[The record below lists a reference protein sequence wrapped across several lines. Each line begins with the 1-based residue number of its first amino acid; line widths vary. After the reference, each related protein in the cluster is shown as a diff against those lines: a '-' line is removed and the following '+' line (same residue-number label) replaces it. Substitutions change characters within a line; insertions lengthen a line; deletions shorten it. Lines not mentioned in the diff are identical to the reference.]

1 MAHVPV
7 MLDACVD
14 ALVQQSDGCYVDG
27 TVGGGGHTEAILHR
41 LSSDGSLIG
50 FDRDED
56 AIERVQRRLGGESRL
71 SLIHSNF
78 ADMAAMLD
86 VRGVELVDGL
96 FLDLGVS
103 SFQLDEAERG
113 FSFQSKG
120 PLDMRMDQSEGFTAR
135 EWIAQT
141 DETEMA
147 HAIYTFGEEREA
159 RRIAR
164 AISERRA
171 EHPIETTEDLAAL
184 VERVKG
190 GRRGAR
196 THPATLTFQAIRM
209 VINRELES
217 IESVL
222 SEMLKRIRVGGRLV
236 VLTFHSL
243 EDRLV
248 KQFFV
253 RHTPRE
259 VSLQEGGVRIE
270 GERPFVRWV
279 SKKPMYADEEELKM
293 NPRSRSA
300 KLRVVTV
307 EG

>member
-1 MAHVPV
+1 MGHFPV

-14 ALVQQSDGCYVDG
+14 ALVWQPDGCYIDG
-27 TVGGGGHTEAILHR
+27 TVGGGGHTEAILRR
-41 LSSDGSLIG
+41 LSTEGSLIG
-50 FDRDED
+50 FDRDEA
-56 AIERVQRRLGGESRL
+56 AIIRVQKRLSGEPRL
-71 SLIHSNF
+71 SLVHSNF
-78 ADMAAMLD
+78 ANMASILD
-86 VRGVELVDGL
+86 DRGMEAVDGL

-120 PLDMRMDQSEGFTAR
+120 PLDMRMDQSEGLTAQ

-141 DETEMA
+141 NETEMA
-147 HAIYTFGEEREA
+147 HAIYTFGEERAA

-164 AISERRA
+164 AIRERRT
-171 EHPIETTEDLAAL
+171 EHPFETTDDLAAL

-222 SEMLKRIRVGGRLV
+222 NEMLKRIRVGGRLV
-236 VLTFHSL
+236 ILTFHSL

-248 KQFFV
+248 KQFFSG
-253 RHTPRE
+253 HIPRE

-270 GERPFVRWV
+270 GERPFVSWM
-279 SKKPMYADEEELKM
+279 SKKPICAAEGELKI
-293 NPRSRSA
+293 NSRSRSA
-300 KLRVVTV
+300 KLRVIKV

>member
-1 MAHVPV
+1 MGHFPV

-14 ALVQQSDGCYVDG
+14 ALVQQPDGCYVDG

-41 LSSDGSLIG
+41 LSEEGSLIG
-50 FDRDED
+50 FDRDEQ
-56 AIERVQRRLGGESRL
+56 AIARVKKRLSGDPRL
-71 SLIHSNF
+71 SLVHSNF
-78 ADMAAMLD
+78 ANMAAMLD
-86 VRGVELVDGL
+86 EQGVEAVDGL

-120 PLDMRMDQSEGFTAR
+120 PLDMRMDQSEGLTAQ

-141 DETEMA
+141 NEIEMA
-147 HAIYTFGEEREA
+147 DAIHTFGEERAA

-164 AISERRA
+164 AIRERRT
-171 EHPIETTEDLAAL
+171 ERPFETTDDLATL
-184 VERVKG
+184 VEQIKG
-190 GRRGAR
+190 RQRGAR

-222 SEMLKRIRVGGRLV
+222 NKMIKRIRVGGRLV
-236 VLTFHSL
+236 ILTFHSL

-248 KQFFV
+248 KQFFAGHV
-253 RHTPRE
+253 PRE

-270 GERPFVRWV
+270 GERPFVSWM
-279 SKKPMYADEEELKM
+279 SKKPICADKAELKI

>member
-1 MAHVPV
+1 MRHFPV

-14 ALVQQSDGCYVDG
+14 ALVQQPDGCYVDG
-27 TVGGGGHTEAILHR
+27 TVGGGGHTEAILRR

-50 FDRDED
+50 FDRDEE
-56 AIERVQRRLGGESRL
+56 AIVRVQKRLGSEARL

-78 ADMAAMLD
+78 ANMAAMRG
-86 VRGVELVDGL
+86 VRGVEAVDGL

-120 PLDMRMDQSEGFTAR
+120 PLDMRMDQSEGLTAQ

-147 HAIYTFGEEREA
+147 NVIYTFGEERAA

-164 AISERRA
+164 AIRERRL
-171 EHPIETTEDLAAL
+171 ERPFETTDDLAAL

-222 SEMLKRIRVGGRLV
+222 NEMLKRIRVGGRLV

-248 KQFFV
+248 KQFFA

-270 GERPFVRWV
+270 GERPFVRWI
-279 SKKPMYADEEELKM
+279 SKKPMCADEEELKI